1 MKHFEYFEEI
11 LITSD
16 TLILHVGKLS
26 LMKESNMPEGAEMEW
41 KQGLS
46 GPSALHY
53 KVLELGRVGPKSQQK
68 WGGCKE

>member
-1 MKHFEYFEEI
+1 MEVKHFEYFEEI

-16 TLILHVGKLS
+16 TLILHTGKLN
-26 LMKESNMPEGAEMEW
+26 LMKESNMPEGAEMES

-53 KVLELGRVGPKSQQK
+53 KVPELGKAGPNPSIN
-68 WGGCKE
+68 GSKE

>member
-26 LMKESNMPEGAEMEW
+26 LMKESNMPEGAEME
-41 KQGLS
+41 
-46 GPSALHY
+46 
-53 KVLELGRVGPKSQQK
+53 
-68 WGGCKE
+68 